1 MESELKGL
9 FDREVK
15 KEVRDQRSEV
25 KQQQKMSLKQEKDDN
40 QVPNV
45 SIIDQNRFKYPNLS
59 KPNLTSKLFTLFEV
73 A

>member
-45 SIIDQNRFKYPNLS
+45 SIIDQNRFLS
-59 KPNLTSKLFTLFEV
+59 IQILANLTKPPNYLPYLK
-73 A
+73 

>member
-15 KEVRDQRSEV
+15 KEVKGQRSEVKFSSLV
-25 KQQQKMSLKQEKDDN
+25 KQQQKMSLKQEKDDS

-45 SIIDQNRFKYPNLS
+45 RKTYLP
-59 KPNLTSKLFTLFEV
+59 LF
-73 A
+73 

>member
-15 KEVRDQRSEV
+15 KEVKGQRSEV
-25 KQQQKMSLKQEKDDN
+25 KFSSLIKQQQKMSLKQEKDDS

-45 SIIDQNRFKYPNLS
+45 SKTYLP
-59 KPNLTSKLFTLFEV
+59 
-73 A
+73 